1 MKQEPGVFVKKC
13 FKYHREAAEEQDLFE
28 FQMPC
33 RSTGI
38 ERVLNVKGRK
48 MRTEQYPHR
57 NGNREVRLKENS
69 RPGAGKP
76 EYGVFKRAAAVF
88 LAVLVTAGALA
99 GCGGSGDKKTENK
112 APAKDEIVIT
122 AGNNLAATAVGSAYS
137 LHSLLNRAAAHLQH
151 RITID

>member
-28 FQMPC
+28 FQMPY
-33 RSTGI
+33 RSAGI

-48 MRTEQYPHR
+48 MRTEQYPYR

-76 EYGVFKRAAAVF
+76 EYGVFKRAAAVL

-99 GCGGSGDKKTENK
+99 GCGGSSSGG
-112 APAKDEIVIT
+112 T
-122 AGNNLAATAVGSAYS
+122 AAGSSAALRRWSHRGRLPGWRRKPRGRYTGFRIPIRRDV
-137 LHSLLNRAAAHLQH
+137 LFLLR
-151 RITID
+151 

>member
-1 MKQEPGVFVKKC
+1 MNKKW
-13 FKYHREAAEEQDLFE
+13 
-28 FQMPC
+28 
-33 RSTGI
+33 
-38 ERVLNVKGRK
+38 
-48 MRTEQYPHR
+48 
-57 NGNREVRLKENS
+57 
-69 RPGAGKP
+69 
-76 EYGVFKRAAAVF
+76 
-88 LAVLVTAGALA
+88 TAGLLISLLVVA